1 MSTAQ
6 HTAPAGQTIDQNDGE
21 RRTPRSSF
29 LETKPALKATE
40 LYVYLAAVVGV
51 LTASYLVGDN
61 DAATDGDSFTAD
73 QAWLY
78 IVILTVGYL
87 ISRGLAKSGSRTNT
101 DA

>member
-1 MSTAQ
+1 MTTAQ

-21 RRTPRSSF
+21 RHMYRS
-29 LETKPALKATE
+29 T
-40 LYVYLAAVVGV
+40 
-51 LTASYLVGDN
+51 GDY
-61 DAATDGDSFTAD
+61 FTAD

-78 IVILTVGYL
+78 ISILTVGYL